1 MQIVIQFIEKYLFFP
16 TLIQKVISF
25 LLLPLTFIYCFIIL
39 SKRFLTKEIDFKVPI
54 ISVGNILVGGTGKTP
69 ITIALAK
76 NKKDSCVILRGYGRK
91 SKGLIV
97 VSKNGKILVD
107 VEKAGDEAILL
118 AHNLPNSIII
128 VSEDRVKA
136 IKKAKELNCKII
148 FLDDGFT
155 KHNIKKFNIVLK
167 PAIEPTNNFCLPS
180 GGYREPKFSYKYAD
194 LILKEDIDFIR
205 KTKIINPT
213 KNMILITAISKPE
226 RLNQFLPKNIIEKI
240 YFPDHYFFTKDELE
254 NLIKKYNATSILT
267 TEKDLVKM
275 DKFNLSISL
284 LKLDIEIKTS
294 IPLNF

>member
-107 VEKAGDEAILL
+107 IEKAGDEAILL

-194 LILKEDIDFIR
+194 LILKENIDFIR

-226 RLNQFLPKNIIEKI
+226 RLNQFLPNDIIEKI

-294 IPLNF
+294 IKF

>member
-25 LLLPLTFIYCFIIL
+25 LLLPLTFIYCFIVL

-107 VEKAGDEAILL
+107 IEKAGDEAILL

-194 LILKEDIDFIR
+194 LILKENIDFIR

-294 IPLNF
+294 IKF

>member
-107 VEKAGDEAILL
+107 IEKAGDEAILL
-118 AHNLPNSIII
+118 ANNLPNSIII
-128 VSEDRVKA
+128 VSENRVKA

-194 LILKEDIDFIR
+194 LILKENIDFIR

-294 IPLNF
+294 IKF